1 MTDTRLQLLGYLL
14 ALASGGA
21 FGLLMWALYATHQQI
36 VGEVTVTQD
45 RLAQISS
52 LPFKILVP
60 FARPFAMIW
69 AGAAEKAQEREA
81 MTGNRSTFLVVRRNL
96 HRQLISSGRPEGLTP
111 DEFLGLII
119 VCGIIGVAAAIPAGV
134 MASAN
139 MKPSIGMSV
148 ATGLALLGVVWPLLW
163 LRGRLAHR
171 KQSIRRALPYS
182 LDLLTLAVES
192 GLDFTQALARICRK
206 LGRTPLAEEFT
217 EMLRQ
222 IQMGRARSDA
232 LRELG
237 TRCEIEELSS
247 VVSSLV
253 QADELGAS
261 LGPILRI
268 QSEQLRTRRGQR
280 AEKLAMLAPVKMLL
294 PLIGFI
300 FPTIFLLIFGTLAV
314 KFGDSNLFSGLF

>member
-1 MTDTRLQLLGYLL
+1 
-14 ALASGGA
+14 
-21 FGLLMWALYATHQQI
+21 
-36 VGEVTVTQD
+36 
-45 RLAQISS
+45 
-52 LPFKILVP
+52 
-60 FARPFAMIW
+60 
-69 AGAAEKAQEREA
+69 
-81 MTGNRSTFLVVRRNL
+81 
-96 HRQLISSGRPEGLTP
+96 
-111 DEFLGLII
+111 
-119 VCGIIGVAAAIPAGV
+119 

-192 GLDFTQALARICRK
+192 GLGFTKALARICRK